1 MKYFFRTLFLVVS
14 LFANAQN
21 NNNQNF
27 NFSLQQAIDY
37 GLKNNNLVKNATLD
51 IELSKQKKR
60 ETTAMG
66 LPQINADLGY
76 LNNFDFQMQGVSGN
90 AFNPLGDP
98 DAISTLAFGTKHTMN
113 GKITLSQ
120 LIFDGSY
127 LVALQASKAYLE
139 FFENAKKKTD
149 NEVKET
155 IINSYGS
162 VLLATESIKILE
174 NNKKILE
181 KNYNDVNQIFKNGLT
196 EEESVEQISITLSTV
211 KSSLENVK
219 RLKEISLKLLKIN
232 LGLSITDGLVL
243 TDNLDDLSKN
253 NLSTTLSDSSFNV
266 EKNTD
271 YQIVSNITN
280 QKRLLLKLEK
290 SKALPSLGA
299 AVNFGYNSFAN
310 QFNFLNNNQKWNNY
324 SNLGVSL
331 SVPIFSS
338 FARTAKAQQAKIAY
352 QESQNNQNDVAQKL
366 KLQFEKSKSDF
377 DFSIE
382 QYATAKSNLNL
393 AERIENKQQIKFREG
408 LSTSFELAEA
418 QRQLYAAQQN
428 YLQSMVD
435 IINKKAS
442 FEKIQK

>member
-21 NNNQNF
+21 SNNQNF

-113 GKITLSQ
+113 GKISLNQ

-196 EEESVEQISITLSTV
+196 EEESVEQI
-211 KSSLENVK
+211 
-219 RLKEISLKLLKIN
+219 
-232 LGLSITDGLVL
+232 
-243 TDNLDDLSKN
+243 
-253 NLSTTLSDSSFNV
+253 
-266 EKNTD
+266 
-271 YQIVSNITN
+271 
-280 QKRLLLKLEK
+280 
-290 SKALPSLGA
+290 
-299 AVNFGYNSFAN
+299 
-310 QFNFLNNNQKWNNY
+310 
-324 SNLGVSL
+324 
-331 SVPIFSS
+331 
-338 FARTAKAQQAKIAY
+338 
-352 QESQNNQNDVAQKL
+352 
-366 KLQFEKSKSDF
+366 
-377 DFSIE
+377 
-382 QYATAKSNLNL
+382 
-393 AERIENKQQIKFREG
+393 
-408 LSTSFELAEA
+408 
-418 QRQLYAAQQN
+418 
-428 YLQSMVD
+428 
-435 IINKKAS
+435 
-442 FEKIQK
+442 